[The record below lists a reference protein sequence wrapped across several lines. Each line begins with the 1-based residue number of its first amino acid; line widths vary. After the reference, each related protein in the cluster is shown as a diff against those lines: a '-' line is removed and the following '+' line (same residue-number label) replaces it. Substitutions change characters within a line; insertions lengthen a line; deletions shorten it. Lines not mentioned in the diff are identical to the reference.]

1 MEKVGSILITEHRSR
16 KRRGIISTCICPLY
30 ATQQVYGHGIG
41 GRQASSFSIKHRR
54 YGSVIY
60 GISDQ
65 YHKVDNMMISE
76 YTGSCISLRLSSF
89 PPRHLYVHTF
99 RIPYPPLIQPIR

>member
-1 MEKVGSILITEHRSR
+1 MYLSLV
-16 KRRGIISTCICPLY
+16 CY
-30 ATQQVYGHGIG
+30 ATSVWAWHWWAAGIKLFHKT
-41 GRQASSFSIKHRR
+41 QTH
-54 YGSVIY
+54 GSVIY